1 VRSKV
6 LKLALALVAIGVV
19 TRGLERPGV
28 ANQPTIE
35 PVVVADADDAVGDRF
50 IYDVATRFNETLFSS
65 IDAIDTALTAILAG
79 DVAVVIFAVDKIREL
94 HPAEEW
100 CAIVLVC
107 GSVLSCVIGYVFGS
121 SVRASGRD
129 GVLPRRFI
137 PDVIARPSDALP
149 SAVNLVIEA
158 GEKNLTVRFV
168 KRTLVIT
175 AMALLL
181 SGGVLVMLARLA
193 GHMVN

>member
-1 VRSKV
+1 
-6 LKLALALVAIGVV
+6 
-19 TRGLERPGV
+19 
-28 ANQPTIE
+28 
-35 PVVVADADDAVGDRF
+35 
-50 IYDVATRFNETLFSS
+50 
-65 IDAIDTALTAILAG
+65 
-79 DVAVVIFAVDKIREL
+79 
-94 HPAEEW
+94 
-100 CAIVLVC
+100 
-107 GSVLSCVIGYVFGS
+107 
-121 SVRASGRD
+121 
-129 GVLPRRFI
+129 
-137 PDVIARPSDALP
+137 LP